1 MKNENMR
8 WDCTLIRMNLMNEK
22 DTMDEI
28 GNMDVFGHMDGMTF
42 MDEIEQHPYILIWL
56 TLPNATVL
64 SDQIH
69 QLKLFH
75 PFTEISSMP
84 FNWYYQYSMLV
95 SPMWLGQFIQI
106 V

>member
-1 MKNENMR
+1 MEFTHGCNYIWYAWKNENMR
-8 WDCTLIRMNLMNEK
+8 WNCILIRMNLMNEK

-42 MDEIEQHPYILIWL
+42 MDEIDQHPYILIWL
-56 TLPNATVL
+56 TRSNVTIL

-75 PFTEISSMP
+75 PCHSIDII
-84 FNWYYQYSMLV
+84 N
-95 SPMWLGQFIQI
+95 I
-106 V
+106 VC